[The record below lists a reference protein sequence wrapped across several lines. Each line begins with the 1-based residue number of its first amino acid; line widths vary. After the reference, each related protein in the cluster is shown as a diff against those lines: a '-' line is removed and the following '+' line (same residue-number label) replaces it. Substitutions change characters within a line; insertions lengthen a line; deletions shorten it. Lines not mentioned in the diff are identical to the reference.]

1 MWYEHW
7 PKAKGSKRKRIRN
20 PTKSKAKATKAPPP
34 FQAKLY
40 SKEIIRRYEDS
51 RTGIHRQGYHTSK
64 LIVKLFRQSMTTVKC
79 KTLQPNGNDYIN
91 LQYIFLEWSYKVMHI
106 YIIEKTHVTYF
117 YWTLNLTFWYFWIRN
132 KFKNCKNKLM

>member
-1 MWYEHW
+1 MNIGLK
-7 PKAKGSKRKRIRN
+7 PKDQKGKEN

-40 SKEIIRRYEDS
+40 SKEMIIRRHEDS

-91 LQYIFLEWSYKVMHI
+91 LQYIFLEWSYKVLHI

-117 YWTLNLTFWYFWIRN
+117 Y
-132 KFKNCKNKLM
+132 